1 MKCDCCLSFVI
12 ALWAALLPAG
22 MFAQSADPVPL
33 GDVARS
39 LHQAGKNAAPV
50 VIDNDNLSQ
59 VMAES
64 ESRRTSGSPEFSV
77 QRADNTFR
85 VSLPDGTCSLS
96 FNANATSLL
105 LTPSVI
111 KELPEGELAKL
122 EGPASINGDTLQVAL
137 YNATDWDLKEIT
149 VGLTLARPT
158 HDKDEA
164 FYGAARFVPAS
175 AQEDPAP
182 LGKPADR
189 TWILRLEGTAAPL
202 ETAIFRE
209 KLGVD
214 VSPEQEWHWA
224 ILQAKGIP
232 PRPLSIPPESQSSAF
247 SPLLP

>member
-1 MKCDCCLSFVI
+1 MKCDRFLSFVI
-12 ALWAALLPAG
+12 ALLAALLPAG
-22 MFAQSADPVPL
+22 MVAQSEDPVPL
-33 GDVARS
+33 GDVARA
-39 LHQAGKNAAPV
+39 LHQTGKTAAPA

-64 ESRRTSGSPEFSV
+64 EGRRASGNPEFSFE
-77 QRADNTFR
+77 RADNSFR

-105 LTPSVI
+105 LAPSVI

-122 EGPASINGDTLQVAL
+122 EGPASINGDSLQVAL

-164 FYGAARFVPAS
+164 FYGAVRLLPAS
-175 AQEDPAP
+175 ANEDPAP

-189 TWILRLEGTAAPL
+189 TWILHLKGTAAPL

-209 KLGVD
+209 KLGAD

-224 ILQAKGIP
+224 ILEAKGIP
-232 PRPLSIPPESQSSAF
+232 PRPLSITPESESSSF
-247 SPLLP
+247 SPILP